1 MVAPDSPPT
10 ATTSPRTARRPVDL
24 PQAVPSEARR
34 QPECDGG
41 MTCPRNASRA
51 VARENSDLRCVL
63 CGYVVDEGRPSV
75 EAWPGLVALV
85 AAARRYQVRTLGR
98 WFDAG
103 LVRGGPPR
111 GSGRE
116 HLVDVASVA
125 AFIKT
130 RTSSTTCERCGGEIE
145 RGSRVRR
152 RWCSVQ
158 CKSAFH
164 HAALDRRAARRA
176 AWP

>member
-1 MVAPDSPPT
+1 
-10 ATTSPRTARRPVDL
+10 
-24 PQAVPSEARR
+24 
-34 QPECDGG
+34 
-41 MTCPRNASRA
+41 MTCPRSASRA
-51 VARENSDLRCVL
+51 VARENSDLRCLL
-63 CGYVVDEGRPSV
+63 CGNVVDEGRPSV
-75 EAWPGLVALV
+75 EAWPGLGALV
-85 AAARRYQVRTLGR
+85 AAARRWQVAGGRWQVRTLGR

-111 GSGRE
+111 GSGRVR
-116 HLVDVASVA
+116 LVDVASVA

-130 RTSSTTCERCGGEIE
+130 RTSSTICERCGGEIE

-164 HAALDRRAARRA
+164 HAARDRRAARRA
-176 AWP
+176 A